1 MMKMTIQIA
10 IALCCTCSFG
20 GQGDSASETQPVA
33 LRVAT
38 FNVEDVRGE
47 QLAGDDDPRL
57 RQIAAILQRI
67 RPNIVLLNEIE
78 TGQEDGPSNAEKFA
92 YNYLAVSQGEGLR
105 PLFYE
110 TYTPE
115 TNTGVHSGFDLD
127 NSGTIETAVPEQSE
141 RQTDAQRVYGN
152 DCYGF
157 GTFPGQYGMAL
168 FVDRRLRIET
178 EGIRTLRE
186 FHWKDLPGANP
197 PKNSDGSDWYDAEEW
212 DIFRLASKT
221 FADVPIQ
228 LPNGTVLH
236 ALISHPT
243 PPAFDGEERRNKLRN
258 HDEIRLIRAYIDN
271 EAALYDDSGVSG
283 GLGADSQFVILGDLN
298 ADPADGSSVEMT
310 IFSQLFTSSKLAK
323 DAHPSSLIE
332 VDRLDR
338 TDTARF
344 GLRVDYVL
352 PSAGITITESGV
364 WRESSDADAPF
375 PSDHFP
381 VWADVIVP

>member
-1 MMKMTIQIA
+1 M
-10 IALCCTCSFG
+10 SFNRLTVLISLFVSF
-20 GQGDSASETQPVA
+20 SATRAAQTQPVA
-33 LRVAT
+33 LRIAT
-38 FNVEDVRGE
+38 FNVEDVRSE
-47 QLAGDDDPRL
+47 QLEGQDDHRL
-57 RQIAAILQRI
+57 KQIAAILQRI

-78 TGQEDGPSNAEKFA
+78 TSQADGPSNAEKFA

-110 TYTPE
+110 TYTPG

-127 NSGTIETAVPEQSE
+127 NSGTIETEVPERSE
-141 RQTDAQRVYGN
+141 RQTDAQRAYGN

-168 FVDRRLRIET
+168 LVDRRLRIET
-178 EGIRTLRE
+178 EQVRTLQE
-186 FHWKDLPGANP
+186 FLWKDLPGANP
-197 PKNSDGSDWYDAEEW
+197 PKNGDGSDWYNEDEW
-212 DIFRLASKT
+212 NSFRLASKT
-221 FADVPIQ
+221 FADVPIK

-243 PPAFDGEERRNKLRN
+243 PPAFDGEEHRNKLRN
-258 HDEIRLIRAYIDN
+258 HDEIRLIRAYIDGDP
-271 EAALYDDSGVSG
+271 ALYDDAGVHG
-283 GLGADSQFVILGDLN
+283 GLEDGSQFVILGDLN

-310 IFSQLFTSSKLAK
+310 IFSQLFTSTKLGK
-323 DAHPSSLIE
+323 DAHPGSSIE

-352 PSAGITITESGV
+352 PSAGITITDSGV
-364 WRESSDADAPF
+364 WRESIDEETSF

>member
-10 IALCCTCSFG
+10 IALSCTCSFG
-20 GQGDSASETQPVA
+20 GHGESESKTQPVA
-33 LRVAT
+33 LRIAT

-47 QLAGDDDPRL
+47 QLVGDDDPRL

-110 TYTPE
+110 TYTPA

-141 RQTDAQRVYGN
+141 QQTDAQRVYGN

-157 GTFPGQYGMAL
+157 GTYPGQYGMAL
-168 FVDRRLRIET
+168 LVDRRLRIES

-186 FHWKDLPGANP
+186 FLWKDLPGANP
-197 PKNSDGSDWYDAEEW
+197 PKNSDGSDWYDADEW
-212 DIFRLASKT
+212 DSFRLASKT

-243 PPAFDGEERRNKLRN
+243 PPAFDGEEQRNKLRN

-283 GLGADSQFVILGDLN
+283 GLEDGSQFVILGDLN
-298 ADPADGSSVEMT
+298 ADPSDGSSLEMT
-310 IFSQLFTSSKLAK
+310 IFSQLFTSSKLAR
-323 DAHPSSLIE
+323 DAHPGSLIE

-364 WRESSDADAPF
+364 WRESSDADTPF